1 MEIFIE
7 VSHKNREINNNV
19 KIFELILYSIN
30 MIQNFMDFQYHLFL
44 YVYHKICATEV
55 CYLIYYYY
63 Y

>member
-30 MIQNFMDFQYHLFL
+30 MIQNFMDFQYHFF
-44 YVYHKICATEV
+44 YMSITKFVPRKCVI
-55 CYLIYYYY
+55 
-63 Y
+63 